1 MAFDL
6 EAVRAFLRVAELG
19 SFTQAGLHL
28 GLSKSRVSLLVR
40 ALERDLGVGL
50 LQRSTRAVHLT
61 ADGEQFRP
69 RAQRLLAEADELG
82 AMFLAQRA
90 LRGQIRADLPVG
102 LAREYV
108 IPRLSEFLA
117 AHPELELLLSTTDR
131 RVDVL
136 RDGFDCVVRVG
147 ALRDSGLATRRLGM
161 MPMLN
166 CASPAYLRRYG
177 VPRSLADLDAHWVV
191 HYSQDLGA
199 DAPSF
204 EYREGAGYVQRPM
217 RSLVT
222 VNNADAYTAACLAGL
237 GIIQAPRLALTTQRG
252 AGALIEI
259 LPEFSCA
266 PLPVS
271 LVHAHARIVPKRVR
285 AFMVWLSEVIAPQ
298 LS

>member
-1 MAFDL
+1 MSFDL
-6 EAVRAFLRVAELG
+6 EAVRAFLKVAELG

-28 GLSKSRVSLLVR
+28 ALSKSRISLLVR

-61 ADGEQFRP
+61 LDGEQFRL

-82 AMFLAQRA
+82 AMFQTQPA
-90 LRGQIRADLPVG
+90 LRGQIRADLPVR

-108 IPRLSEFLA
+108 IPRLPEFLA
-117 AHPELELLLSTTDR
+117 AHPELEVLLSTTDR

-147 ALRDSGLATRRLGM
+147 ALKDSGLVSRKLGV

-177 VPRSLADLDAHWVV
+177 TPRTLGDLDVHWVV
-191 HYSQDLGA
+191 HYTLEFGT

-204 EYREGAGYVQRPM
+204 EYRERTGSLELAM
-217 RSLVT
+217 RSRVT

-237 GIIQAPRLALTTQRG
+237 GIIQVPRLGLTPHMSS
-252 AGALIEI
+252 GALVEI
-259 LPEFSCA
+259 LPEFSC
-266 PLPVS
+266 PPMPVS
-271 LVHAHARIVPKRVR
+271 LVHAHARHVPKRVR
-285 AFMVWLSEVIAPQ
+285 AFMAWLVEIVTPQ